1 MNTITLLDMLKEMET
16 GAVFSLTLIR
26 YDRKRKTGGQ
36 VVTYDEARLYQP
48 AQKSTSSVNAH
59 RMAAIKTS
67 RRPNHGQWFTRN
79 IQLLQDGYPIDMIRK
94 IHPPLVVTFNG
105 KTLAG

>member
-1 MNTITLLDMLKEMET
+1 MLKEMET
-16 GAVFSLTLIR
+16 GAVFSFTVIS

-36 VVTYDEARLYQP
+36 VVSYDEARLYQP
-48 AQKSTSSVNAH
+48 EQRKSFSLKTRVGSIS
-59 RMAAIKTS
+59 TS
-67 RRPNHGQWFTRN
+67 RRPNHRNWFTRN

-94 IHPPLVVTFNG
+94 IHPPLVVAFNG